1 MMVKDLI
8 ESREAI
14 NPLYLKKTLSISI
27 TEASIMDER

>member
-14 NPLYLKKTLSISI
+14 NPLYLKKNVKYFNNGSKYYG
-27 TEASIMDER
+27 